1 MAKLHFFYSTMNAG
15 KSTALLQ
22 TNHNFI
28 ENNLKTLVFIP
39 KVSEKSLPKV
49 SSRIGIKIDAIS
61 ADSQFNFLKYLK
73 QQDFTNIKSIF
84 IDEAQFLKRKQI
96 DQLAKISD
104 KLNIPVLCYGLRT
117 NFLGELFEGSARLL
131 SIADN
136 LHEIKTICSMCTKK
150 ATMVIRLDSNGNAQ
164 TDGDEITLGGNDLY
178 KSVCRKHYRKIT
190 KLF

>member
-61 ADSQFNFLKYLK
+61 ADSQFNFFKYLK

>member
-1 MAKLHFFYSTMNAG
+1 MNAG

-61 ADSQFNFLKYLK
+61 ADSQFNFFKYLK

>member
-49 SSRIGIKIDAIS
+49 SSRIGIKIDAIA
-61 ADSQFNFLKYLK
+61 ADSQFNFFKYLK

-96 DQLAKISD
+96 DQLSKIAD
-104 KLNIPVLCYGLRT
+104 KLKIPVLCYGLRT
-117 NFLGELFEGSARLL
+117 NFLGELFEGSSRLL

-150 ATMVIRLDSNGNAQ
+150 ATMVIRLDSNGDAQ
-164 TDGDEITLGGNDLY
+164 TDGEEITLGGNELY

>member
-1 MAKLHFFYSTMNAG
+1 MAKLHFYSTMNAG

-49 SSRIGIKIDAIS
+49 SSRIGIKIDAIA
-61 ADSQFNFLKYLK
+61 ADSQFNFFKYLK

-96 DQLAKISD
+96 DQLSKIAD
-104 KLNIPVLCYGLRT
+104 KLKIPVLCYGLRT
-117 NFLGELFEGSARLL
+117 NFLGELFEGSSRLL

-150 ATMVIRLDSNGNAQ
+150 ATMVIRLDSNGDAQ
-164 TDGDEITLGGNDLY
+164 TDGEEITLGGNELY

>member
-1 MAKLHFFYSTMNAG
+1 MNAG

-49 SSRIGIKIDAIS
+49 SSRIGIKIDAIA
-61 ADSQFNFLKYLK
+61 ADSQFNFFKYLK

-96 DQLAKISD
+96 DQLSKIAD
-104 KLNIPVLCYGLRT
+104 KLKIPVLCYGLRT
-117 NFLGELFEGSARLL
+117 NFLGELFEGSSRLL

-150 ATMVIRLDSNGNAQ
+150 ATMVIRLDSNGDAQ
-164 TDGDEITLGGNDLY
+164 TDGEEITLGGNELY